1 VSLIGIVLLIGIV
14 AKNAIM
20 MIDFAITA
28 QREEGLSSREA
39 IHKASMLRLRPI
51 LMTTMAALLAGV
63 PLALGFGMGEE
74 MRRPLGVVI
83 IGGLIFSQIMT
94 LYTTPCIYLGFDVL
108 SKRLKRS
115 WGQKPDAPANGT

>member
-1 VSLIGIVLLIGIV
+1 
-14 AKNAIM
+14 
-20 MIDFAITA
+20 
-28 QREEGLSSREA
+28 
-39 IHKASMLRLRPI
+39 LRLRPI

-63 PLALGFGMGEE
+63 PLALGSGMGEE

-108 SKRLKRS
+108 AKRLKRS
-115 WGQKPDAPANGT
+115 WGQKPDAQANGT